1 MHFIFKPQIGISV
14 TLGTVVLSA
23 SMLLTLVCAVRPIG
37 LCRIVSCCDMSH
49 CIVSYCIVSYCV
61 VSSCDMSHCI
71 VSYCVVL

>member
-37 LCRIVSCCDMSH
+37 LCRIVSCCDISH
-49 CIVSYCIVSYCV
+49 CIVSYRDM
-61 VSSCDMSHCI
+61 SCCDVSHCI
-71 VSYCVVL
+71 VSYRVAP